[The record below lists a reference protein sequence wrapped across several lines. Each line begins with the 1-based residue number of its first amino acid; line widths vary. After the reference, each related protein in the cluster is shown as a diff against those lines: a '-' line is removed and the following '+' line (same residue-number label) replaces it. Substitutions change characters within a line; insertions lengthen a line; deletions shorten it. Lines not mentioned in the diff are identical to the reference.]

1 MRRGRVR
8 PLGIALLAAV
18 LVHGLGL
25 TYGGLRQ
32 SRSAR
37 LPEAAKVPDDTPELL
52 RFSRRAPQT
61 VALNTIPLPPP
72 SLLPPPPPANLLAP
86 LPAERPAKGGGAKG
100 SGARVT
106 TTAQPLPNTAKGRNP
121 GGRTPR
127 GQTSIARG
135 PEAKPAAPAQAAAL
149 AALPGGLAAARQA
162 LEELRG
168 GPGGEGKDAAA
179 LRGLWEQAEPVE
191 GAGLEEGLELRRLA
205 AAKAKALVLT
215 AGERRSGRAEGV
227 LLVGWL
233 EGDQLWL
240 LQAAG

>member
-1 MRRGRVR
+1 MREGMGR

-18 LVHGLGL
+18 LLHGLGL
-25 TYGGLRQ
+25 TYAGLRQ
-32 SRSAR
+32 SRGGRAPEVAR
-37 LPEAAKVPDDTPELL
+37 APDDTPELL
-52 RFSRRAPQT
+52 RFSRRAPQAL
-61 VALNTIPLPPP
+61 ALNTIPLPPP
-72 SLLPPPPPANLLAP
+72 SLLPPPPANLLAP
-86 LPAERPAKGGGAKG
+86 LPAERPANAPAAKG
-100 SGARVT
+100 AGARVT
-106 TTAQPLPNTAKGRNP
+106 TTVAPPPKPPKGRTP

-127 GQTSIARG
+127 GQTPIASG
-135 PEAKPAAPAQAAAL
+135 AAAKPAAPTQAAAL
-149 AALPGGLAAARQA
+149 AALPAGLAAARQA

-168 GPGGEGKDAAA
+168 APAGEGKDTAA

-205 AAKAKALVLT
+205 AAKAKELGLT

>member
-1 MRRGRVR
+1 MRRGRGR

-37 LPEAAKVPDDTPELL
+37 LPEAARVPDDTPELL

-72 SLLPPPPPANLLAP
+72 SLLPPPPANLLAP
-86 LPAERPAKGGGAKG
+86 LPAERPAKEGATKG
-100 SGARVT
+100 AGARVT
-106 TTAQPLPNTAKGRNP
+106 TTVQPLPNAAKGRTP

-127 GQTSIARG
+127 GQTPIARG
-135 PEAKPAAPAQAAAL
+135 PAAKPAAPTQAAAL
-149 AALPGGLAAARQA
+149 VALPAGLAAARQA

-168 GPGGEGKDAAA
+168 APAGESKDAAA

-205 AAKAKALVLT
+205 AAKAKELVLT